1 MFAFTILNL
10 TYSYDPLKASLLA
23 NVILNTIMY
32 LKETLLMNTVEITW
46 IKLIK

>member
-32 LKETLLMNTVEITW
+32 LKETFWLIQL
-46 IKLIK
+46 KLPELN